1 MDEKK
6 INVGKWQVL
15 GLIGGILL
23 VIGCFLPWISFAGL
37 LSVSGMDIARLG
49 GGFLYNIYLLIILGI
64 LSIVVLLLGK
74 NKTGITF
81 GIVALIISLLDT
93 AIMHVAVNEAAKEG
107 GALYG
112 ELIKGLVKVD
122 SGPYLCV
129 IGSLIIVIGA
139 ILALKEKKAMLKTIA
154 PVMPY
159 TQQPPQYVQPLQ
171 PQQPYQQPQTQ
182 YQPSQPAQQAYPLY
196 QPSQPVQPQQPSAQ
210 LCPVCGRPATY
221 ISQYQRWYCYNCGR
235 YL

>member
-1 MDEKK
+1 MCDKMDKKK

-37 LSVSGMDIARLG
+37 LSFSGMDIARLA
-49 GGFLYNIYLLIILGI
+49 GGFWYNIYLLIILGI
-64 LSIVVLLLGK
+64 LSIVVILLGK
-74 NKTGITF
+74 NKTGIVL

-93 AIMHVAVNEAAKEG
+93 AIMHVAINEAAKEG

-129 IGSLIIVIGA
+129 IGSIIIVIGA
-139 ILALKEKKAMLKTIA
+139 ILALKEKKAMLKSIA
-154 PVMPY
+154 PVLP
-159 TQQPPQYVQPLQ
+159 
-171 PQQPYQQPQTQ
+171 PQQPYQPYQPVQPQSQ
-182 YQPSQPAQQAYPLY
+182 YQPSPAQQAYPPY
-196 QPSQPVQPQQPSAQ
+196 QPFQPVQPQQPAAQ

-221 ISQYQRWYCYNCGR
+221 ISQYQRWYCYNCR
-235 YL
+235 KYL

>member
-1 MDEKK
+1 MCDKMDKKK

-37 LSVSGMDIARLG
+37 LSFSGMDIARLA
-49 GGFLYNIYLLIILGI
+49 GGFWYNIYLLIILGI
-64 LSIVVLLLGK
+64 LSIVVILLGK
-74 NKTGITF
+74 NKTGIAL
-81 GIVALIISLLDT
+81 GIVALVISLLDT
-93 AIMHVAVNEAAKEG
+93 AIMHVAINEAAKEG

-129 IGSLIIVIGA
+129 IGSIIIVIGA
-139 ILALKEKKAMLKTIA
+139 ILALKEKKAMLKPIA
-154 PVMPY
+154 QVMPY

-171 PQQPYQQPQTQ
+171 PQQP
-182 YQPSQPAQQAYPLY
+182 SQPAQQAYPPY
-196 QPSQPVQPQQPSAQ
+196 QPFQPVQPQQPAAQ

-221 ISQYQRWYCYNCGR
+221 ISQYQRWYCYNCAR